1 MMHLVIAMTMVF
13 QQATKGKRHTS
24 LIERG
29 DCIRMESIKGAFV
42 KYDSLNKPFVTPH
55 LQRNDKK
62 IYEPITY

>member
-1 MMHLVIAMTMVF
+1 MFLVPKRLYISIMMHLVIAMTMVF

-42 KYDSLNKPFVTPH
+42 KYD
-55 LQRNDKK
+55 
-62 IYEPITY
+62 